1 MRQNVV
7 LFISKLDL
15 LVDLSVKALEVG
27 FSESIVLEE
36 ASDLVIDVLAD
47 LRLVSILEFEFVDE
61 HALELLSLLDIHQ
74 LFLASFS
81 HAPSSRPWSFR
92 SHS

>member
-47 LRLVSILEFEFVDE
+47 LRLVSVLEFEFVDE
-61 HALELLSLLDIHQ
+61 HALELLSLLDIH
-74 LFLASFS
+74 
-81 HAPSSRPWSFR
+81 
-92 SHS
+92 